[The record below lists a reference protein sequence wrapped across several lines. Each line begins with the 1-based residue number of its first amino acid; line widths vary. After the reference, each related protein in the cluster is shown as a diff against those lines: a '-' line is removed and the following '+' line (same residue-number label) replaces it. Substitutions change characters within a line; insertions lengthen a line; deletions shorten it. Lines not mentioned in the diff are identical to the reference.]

1 MTTHEIELKTLMLA
15 SLDGDAASHRTL
27 LDQLS
32 RHLRAFYKR
41 HLARIGRGP
50 EEAEDLV
57 QEALL
62 AIHLKR
68 HTFDVETLL
77 TPWVHAIARYK
88 LIDYLRRNRASQAN
102 LPIGDHNELAAADDQ
117 IAVESTHDIGQLL
130 NRLPTKVRH
139 AIESVKLEGRSVAE
153 TAVRYDMTESGVKV
167 SIHRGI
173 KALAKLIGRET
184 RA

>member
-1 MTTHEIELKTLMLA
+1 MIAQEAQYRDWMLA
-15 SLDGDAASHRTL
+15 ALAGDAAKYRML
-27 LDQLS
+27 LAALT
-32 RHLRAFYKR
+32 RHLRSYF
-41 HLARIGRGP
+41 ARRLSDSGGA
-50 EEAEDLV
+50 AEDAV
-57 QEALL
+57 QETLI
-62 AIHLKR
+62 AIHARRATYDPSLPF
-68 HTFDVETLL
+68 TA
-77 TPWVHAIARYK
+77 WVYGIARYK

>member
-1 MTTHEIELKTLMLA
+1 MTSHETELKALMLA

-32 RHLRAFYKR
+32 RHLRAFYER

-77 TPWVHAIARYK
+77 TP
-88 LIDYLRRNRASQAN
+88 
-102 LPIGDHNELAAADDQ
+102 
-117 IAVESTHDIGQLL
+117 
-130 NRLPTKVRH
+130 
-139 AIESVKLEGRSVAE
+139 
-153 TAVRYDMTESGVKV
+153 
-167 SIHRGI
+167 
-173 KALAKLIGRET
+173 
-184 RA
+184 

>member
-1 MTTHEIELKTLMLA
+1 M
-15 SLDGDAASHRTL
+15 
-27 LDQLS
+27 
-32 RHLRAFYKR
+32 
-41 HLARIGRGP
+41 
-50 EEAEDLV
+50 

-117 IAVESTHDIGQLL
+117 S
-130 NRLPTKVRH
+130 P
-139 AIESVKLEGRSVAE
+139 S
-153 TAVRYDMTESGVKV
+153 
-167 SIHRGI
+167 
-173 KALAKLIGRET
+173 
-184 RA
+184 RARTTLGNC